1 MNLELNGRVAIVTG
15 ASQGIGRAIADT
27 LAGEGMRLT
36 LVARRREALEQV
48 ASGLKTDCLVQAAD
62 LRDPAAPAAVVQ
74 ATVQKFGQLDV
85 LVNNAGS
92 AARGDFLEL
101 TDADWAEGFG
111 LKFFGAMRLCRAAWP
126 HLKASRGCIVNIAGM
141 GGRTASA
148 EFTIGGSVNAAVL
161 NLSKAL
167 ADRGVQDGVRV
178 NAINP
183 GLVVTD
189 RLKARIKQV
198 MADKDLDEDTAA
210 RQLAAGMRIARF
222 GQPREI
228 AEAVAFLASPRA
240 GYCQGTLMDLDG
252 GQTRTL

>member
-1 MNLELNGRVAIVTG
+1 MDLQLKGRVAIVTG
-15 ASQGIGRAIADT
+15 ASQGIGEAIART
-27 LAGEGMRLT
+27 LSSEGMSVA
-36 LVARRREALEQV
+36 LVARRREELERL
-48 ASGLKTDCLVQAAD
+48 ASSLSTECLVHAGD
-62 LRDPAAPAAVVQ
+62 LRDPGVPAAVV
-74 ATVQKFGQLDV
+74 AAVMARFGQLHLV
-85 LVNNAGS
+85 VNNAGS
-92 AARGDFLEL
+92 AKRGDFMEL
-101 TDADWAEGFG
+101 TDEDWADGYA

-126 HLKASRGCIVNIAGM
+126 HLMASGGCIVNIAGM

-148 EFTIGGSVNAAVL
+148 EFTIGGSVNAAML
-161 NLSKAL
+161 NLTKAL

-189 RLKARIKQV
+189 RLKTRILQV
-198 MADKDLDEDTAA
+198 AAEKNVDHDAAA
-210 RQLAAGMRIARF
+210 RLLAGGMRIARF

-228 AEAVAFLASPRA
+228 AEAVAFLASPRS

>member
-1 MNLELNGRVAIVTG
+1 MDLELKGRVAIVTG
-15 ASQGIGRAIADT
+15 ASQGIGRAIAET
-27 LAGEGMRLT
+27 LAAEGMPIAI
-36 LVARRREALEQV
+36 VARRQEELDRLAATLPTE
-48 ASGLKTDCLVQAAD
+48 CLVQAAD
-62 LRDPAAPAAVVQ
+62 LRDPAVPAGVVAAVI
-74 ATVQKFGQLDV
+74 KRFGKLDL

-92 AARGDFLEL
+92 AKRGDFLEL
-101 TDADWAEGFG
+101 SDADWDDGYG

-126 HLKASRGCIVNIAGM
+126 HLKESHGCIVNIAGM

-161 NLSKAL
+161 NLTKAL

-189 RLKARIKQV
+189 RLRARIQQV
-198 MADKDLDEDTAA
+198 VSEKGVDEDSAA
-210 RQLAAGMRIARF
+210 RQLATGMRIARF

-240 GYCQGTLMDLDG
+240 AYCQGTLMDIDG

>member
-1 MNLELNGRVAIVTG
+1 MDLQLKGRVGIVTG
-15 ASQGIGRAIADT
+15 ASQGIGRAIAET
-27 LAGEGMRLT
+27 LAAEGMPLA
-36 LVARRREALEQV
+36 LVARRQDELDQLA
-48 ASGLKTDCLVQAAD
+48 ASLPTECLVQAAD
-62 LRDPAAPAAVVQ
+62 LRDPAVPAVVVAAVV
-74 ATVQKFGQLDV
+74 KRFGQLDAV
-85 LVNNAGS
+85 VNNAGS
-92 AARGDFLEL
+92 AKRGDFLEL
-101 TDADWAEGFG
+101 TDADWDEGYG

-126 HLKASRGCIVNIAGM
+126 HLKASGGCIVNIAGM

-161 NLSKAL
+161 NLTKAL

-189 RLKARIKQV
+189 RLKTRIQQV
-198 MADKDLDEDTAA
+198 MAEKGVDEETAS
-210 RQLAAGMRIARF
+210 RQLASGMRIARF

-228 AEAVAFLASPRA
+228 AEAVAFLASPRTA
-240 GYCQGTLMDLDG
+240 YCQGTLLDIDG

>member
-1 MNLELNGRVAIVTG
+1 MDLQLNGRVAIVTG
-15 ASQGIGRAIADT
+15 ASQGIGEAIART
-27 LAGEGMRLT
+27 LSSEGMSVA
-36 LVARRREALEQV
+36 LVARRREELERL
-48 ASGLKTDCLVQAAD
+48 ASSLSTECLVQATD
-62 LRDPAAPAAVVQ
+62 LRDPGAPAAVV
-74 ATVQKFGQLDV
+74 AAVIARFGQLHLV
-85 LVNNAGS
+85 VNNAGS
-92 AARGDFLEL
+92 AKRGDFLEL
-101 TDADWAEGFG
+101 TDEEWADGYA

-126 HLKASRGCIVNIAGM
+126 HLTASGGCIVNIAGM

-148 EFTIGGSVNAAVL
+148 EFTIGGSVNAAML
-161 NLSKAL
+161 NLTKAL

-189 RLKARIKQV
+189 RLKTRILQV
-198 MADKDLDEDTAA
+198 AAEKGVDEDAAA
-210 RQLAAGMRIARF
+210 RQLASAMRIARF

-228 AEAVAFLASPRA
+228 AEAVAFLASPRT

>member
-15 ASQGIGRAIADT
+15 ASQGIGRAIAET

-36 LVARRREALEQV
+36 LVARRREELEQV

-62 LRDPAAPAAVVQ
+62 LRDPAVPAAVVE
-74 ATVQKFGQLDV
+74 ATSQKFGQLDL

-92 AARGDFLEL
+92 AARGDFLQL

-126 HLKASRGCIVNIAGM
+126 HLKASSGCIVNIAGM

-161 NLSKAL
+161 NLTKAL

-178 NAINP
+178 NALNP

-189 RLKARIKQV
+189 RLKARIGQV
-198 MADKDLDEDTAA
+198 MVEKSLDEDAAA

>member
-1 MNLELNGRVAIVTG
+1 MDLQLKGRVAIVTG
-15 ASQGIGRAIADT
+15 ASQGIGRAIAET
-27 LAGEGMRLT
+27 LAAEGMPVAI
-36 LVARRREALEQV
+36 VARRQEELDQLAATLPTE
-48 ASGLKTDCLVQAAD
+48 CLVQPAD
-62 LRDPAAPAAVVQ
+62 LRDPAVPAAVV
-74 ATVQKFGQLDV
+74 AAVVKRFGQLDLV
-85 LVNNAGS
+85 VNNAGS
-92 AARGDFLEL
+92 AKRGDFLDL
-101 TDADWAEGFG
+101 TDADWDDGYG
-111 LKFFGAMRLCRAAWP
+111 LKFFAAMRLCRAAWP

-161 NLSKAL
+161 NLTKAL

-189 RLKARIKQV
+189 RLKTRIMQV
-198 MADKDLDEDTAA
+198 VAEKGVDEDTAA
-210 RQLAAGMRIARF
+210 RQLASGMRIARF

-240 GYCQGTLMDLDG
+240 GYCQGTLMDIDG